1 MMRMKK
7 QKIQKSVIKKYL
19 KFRDFRKYL
28 KASQLENKIIYS
40 EKEKIDVDCL
50 KEDKK
55 KLMKNK
61 LILETHEIFKSGGHN
76 VLLKL

>member
-28 KASQLENKIIYS
+28 KTSQLESKIIYL

-61 LILETHEIFKSGGHN
+61 LILETHEIFKSGRHN
-76 VLLKL
+76 VLLK